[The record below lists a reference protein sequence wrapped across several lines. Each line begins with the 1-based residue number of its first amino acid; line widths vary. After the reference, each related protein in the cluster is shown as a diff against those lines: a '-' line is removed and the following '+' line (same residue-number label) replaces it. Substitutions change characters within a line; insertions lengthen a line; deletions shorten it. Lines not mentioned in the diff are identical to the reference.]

1 MTSKRESQAE
11 ALEEWADRVDQ
22 ADLVEVNPALTQSMR
37 ELAAR
42 ELRRSAMWR
51 GLIRDVPDF
60 PRPGIVFKDITPLL
74 GDPAGMAACVDELV
88 GPFVDSGIDLV
99 AAPEARGFVIGGMS
113 AERLGAGFVPLRKP
127 GKLPVAT
134 LGADYE
140 LEYGAERLE
149 MHTDAIADGARVLI
163 VDDVLAT
170 GGTATASA
178 QLVTQGG
185 GELVGFSFIVELAF
199 LDGRGL
205 LGDARIESAIV
216 VE

>member
-1 MTSKRESQAE
+1 MT
-11 ALEEWADRVDQ
+11 DRSGDRAGAGRVG
-22 ADLVEVNPALTQSMR
+22 
-37 ELAAR
+37 
-42 ELRRSAMWR
+42 WR
-51 GLIRDVPDF
+51 GLIRDVPGF

-74 GDPAGMAACVDELV
+74 GNPAGLSECVDELV
-88 GPFVDSGIDLV
+88 GPFENQGIELV
-99 AAPEARGFVIGGMS
+99 AAPEARGFVIGGMA

-127 GKLPVAT
+127 GKLPRAA

-199 LDGRGL
+199 LDGRSL

>member
-1 MTSKRESQAE
+1 
-11 ALEEWADRVDQ
+11 
-22 ADLVEVNPALTQSMR
+22 
-37 ELAAR
+37 
-42 ELRRSAMWR
+42 MWR

-74 GDPAGMAACVDELV
+74 GDPAGLAACVDELAA
-88 GPFVDSGIDLV
+88 PFENHGVELV
-99 AAPEARGFVIGGMS
+99 AAPEARGFVIGGMA

-127 GKLPVAT
+127 GKLPRFA

-149 MHTDAIADGARVLI
+149 MHTDAIADGTRILI

-170 GGTATASA
+170 GGTAAASA
-178 QLVTQGG
+178 QLVALGG

-199 LDGRGL
+199 LDGRRQ
-205 LGDARIESAIV
+205 LGGARIESAII

>member
-1 MTSKRESQAE
+1 MT
-11 ALEEWADRVDQ
+11 DRSGDRAGAGRV
-22 ADLVEVNPALTQSMR
+22 S
-37 ELAAR
+37 
-42 ELRRSAMWR
+42 WR

-60 PRPGIVFKDITPLL
+60 PRAGIVFKDITPLL
-74 GDPAGMAACVDELV
+74 GDPAGLAACVDELA
-88 GPFVDSGIDLV
+88 GPFVDSGIEIV
-99 AAPEARGFVIGGMS
+99 AAPEARGFVIGGMA

-127 GKLPVAT
+127 GKLPRAA

-140 LEYGAERLE
+140 LEYGTDRLE

-170 GGTATASA
+170 GGTGAASA
-178 QLVTQGG
+178 QLIRQGG